1 MVPPTPRKEKGAE
14 QRTLHNDDGN
24 SIVAIITPPG
34 VGGIAGIRLAGRHS
48 LSIFENHFTPVSK
61 DASWTPFLLRLGK
74 FADRKG
80 VIIDEVTAVFMPE
93 GKSYT
98 GENQVEIFCHGS
110 RHIATRILDAIVA
123 SGARVAEP
131 GEFTKMAFLSGRVD
145 LAEAEAVSEMVSANT
160 ETSLRA
166 AREHLLGAY
175 SEHVNGIRERLID
188 VMAEVEAGVDYPEEG
203 ISPAESNRLIV
214 LIDNVLD
221 DLKRLLATYSGGRII
236 REGFRIAIAGRPNAG
251 KSSLFNLL
259 VRHERALVTSTPG
272 TTRDYITEWID
283 IGGLAV
289 CLVDT
294 AGIRTTGGKIEK
306 IGQAKAK
313 EIMAGVDLV
322 LWLTDL
328 SSKNWKAA
336 LESDLKK
343 IPKVE
348 TIVVGN
354 KTDKAK
360 PNNTLTSHS
369 NQVLLSCK
377 TESGMPALIEQ
388 IEKTIKAK
396 IPDLT
401 AGLVVTSARHKAKLL
416 VATRSL
422 KTARENIARRA
433 SPEITAVD
441 LRDAVNAIDEIT
453 GRIYT
458 EEILGR
464 IFSKFCIGK

>member
-1 MVPPTPRKEKGAE
+1 MTPSVPRTDERES
-14 QRTLHNDDGN
+14 QRTLHHEHDT
-24 SIVAIITPPG
+24 IAAIITPPG
-34 VGGIAGIRLAGRHS
+34 VGGIAGIRLTGRHCRVF
-48 LSIFENHFTPVSK
+48 LKKHFLPASR
-61 DASWTPFLLRLGK
+61 DASWTPYLLRLGK
-74 FADRKG
+74 FVDGNG

-110 RHIATRILDAIVA
+110 RHIATRILDTLVA

-131 GEFTKMAFLSGRVD
+131 GEFTKMAFLSGRID
-145 LAEAEAVSEMVSANT
+145 LAEAEAVSDMVSANT
-160 ETSLRA
+160 EMSLKA

-188 VMAEVEAGVDYPEEG
+188 VMAEIEAGVDYPEEKL
-203 ISPAESNRLIV
+203 SSADNNRLIA
-214 LIDNVLD
+214 LIDNVLS

-236 REGFRIAIAGRPNAG
+236 REGFRVAIAGRPNAG

-283 IGGLAV
+283 IGGHAV

-294 AGIRTTGGKIEK
+294 AGIRGAGGKIEK
-306 IGQAKAK
+306 IGQQKAK
-313 EIMAGVDLV
+313 EIMAGADLV

-328 SSKNWKAA
+328 SAKGWKTTLKN
-336 LESDLKK
+336 DLKK
-343 IPKVE
+343 LPKVE

-354 KTDKAK
+354 KIDKLK
-360 PNNTLTSHS
+360 RNNILEEKKRHA
-369 NQVLLSCK
+369 LLSCK
-377 TESGMPALIEQ
+377 TESGVDKLIEQ
-388 IEKTIKAK
+388 IEKIIKSK

-401 AGLVVTSARHKAKLL
+401 SGLVVTSARHKAKLS
-416 VATRSL
+416 VALRSL
-422 KTARENIARRA
+422 MKARQNIVLCV
-433 SPEITAVD
+433 SPELTAVD